1 MSAPHYF
8 RPEWIEE
15 TDRLIDADV
24 CVYGGTAAGVVAAVT
39 AATSGGR
46 GQRAVI
52 LNPGNHLGGMSSGG
66 LGWTD
71 FGRKQAIGGLS
82 LRFYQRVGAHYG
94 KEAEWNFEPHVAEA
108 IFEAMVKEAG
118 VAVVHRQYLDTVTM
132 SGRRIAEV
140 RMLGGL
146 RVKAKVFVDAT
157 YEGDLLAKA
166 GVTYTV
172 GREANSQYGETLNGI
187 QVDNKHQFSHRV
199 DPYVVPGKPESGLLA
214 FVDAEDRTTMIGQGD
229 KRVQAYNFRMCMTD
243 DPALKID
250 WEPPEDYDPRS
261 YELATRWF
269 NGDKDKYNE
278 QVWDKPHY
286 LVGVPVP
293 AKFDVFPNKTP
304 GGCWKTDTNNH
315 GPVSSDYIGANH
327 DWPDACYERREELFQ
342 AHVRWQ
348 KGYYYHMANCSD
360 IPDRYR
366 RAYAHWGL
374 PRDEFKD
381 TGHWPHQLYVREAR
395 RMVAD
400 AVVTE
405 HDCKAVRR
413 ADDPVGLGSYNMDS
427 HNCSRFV
434 TIRDGQAWT
443 LNDGDVQ
450 VPPTDPYG
458 ISYKCLVPRRGE
470 CENLIVPVCFSASH
484 IAYGSARM
492 EPVFMVLGESAA
504 LAASIA
510 IDRNVAMQAVPYD
523 ALRKLMLDAGQVLQ
537 WNG

>member
-8 RPEWIEE
+8 RPEWIEK
-15 TDRLIDADV
+15 TDRQVRVDL
-24 CVYGGTAAGVVAAVT
+24 CVYGGTAAGVVAAV
-39 AATSGGR
+39 AAAQQGLS
-46 GQRAVI
+46 AVI
-52 LNPGNHLGGMSSGG
+52 VNPGNHLGGMTSGG

-71 FGRKQAIGGLS
+71 FGRKQAVGGMS
-82 LRFYQRVGAHYG
+82 LAFYQRVGKHYG

-108 IFEAMVKEAG
+108 VFDAMVKEAG
-118 VAVVHRQYLDTVTM
+118 VAVHHRQFLDAVKM
-132 SGRRIAEV
+132 EGKRIAEV

-146 RVKAKVFVDAT
+146 RVNAKTFVDAT

-187 QVDNKHQFSHRV
+187 QVDRKHQFGVRV
-199 DPYVVPGKPESGLLA
+199 DPYVKEGDPKSGLLPMI
-214 FVDAEDRTTMIGQGD
+214 DAEDRTTMIGKGD
-229 KRVQAYNFRMCMTD
+229 HRVQAYNFRMCMTD

-250 WEPPEDYDPRS
+250 WPAPDGYDPAT

-269 NGDKDKYNE
+269 RGDKDKYNE
-278 QVWDKPHY
+278 QLWDQPHNI
-286 LVGVPVP
+286 VGIPVPV
-293 AKFDVFPNKTP
+293 KFDVFPNKTP
-304 GGCWKTDTNNH
+304 GGHHKTDTNNH
-315 GPVSSDYIGANH
+315 GPVSSDYIGQNW
-327 DWPDACYERREELFQ
+327 DWPEAGYEQREAIFQ

-348 KGYYYHMANCSD
+348 MGLYYHMANCNA
-360 IPDRYR
+360 IPERYR
-366 RAYAHWGL
+366 KAYAHWGL
-374 PRDEFKD
+374 PKDEFKD

-395 RMVAD
+395 RMVSD

-405 HDCKAVRR
+405 LDCKAQRK
-413 ADDPVGLGSYNMDS
+413 ADDAVGLGSYNMDS

-434 TIRDGQAWT
+434 TQRDGQAWV

-492 EPVFMVLGESAA
+492 EPVFMVLGQSSA
-504 LAASIA
+504 LAATIA
-510 IDRNVAMQAVPYD
+510 IRRNVAMQDVPYAELRT
-523 ALRKLMLDAGQVLQ
+523 ALLDAGQVLDWQ
-537 WNG
+537 G